1 MKRLLLITLVILGM
15 ANYLVADMGFAQDTP
30 KSGCEKQACFDKMD
44 TDKNGK
50 ISESEFLEYR
60 KKCFTA
66 MDTDK
71 DGFLNKDDFK
81 KCCMK
86 ANTGGCLKT
95 NPVKGKE
102 CPHMKNMQRQ

>member
-1 MKRLLLITLVILGM
+1 
-15 ANYLVADMGFAQDTP
+15 MGFSQDTP
-30 KSGCEKQACFDKMD
+30 KFGCEKQGCFDRMD

-60 KKCFTA
+60 KNCFTA

-71 DGFLNKDDFK
+71 DGSLNKDEFK

-86 ANTGGCLKT
+86 AKTEGCLKT

-102 CPHMKNMQRQ
+102 CPYMKNTQKQ

>member
-1 MKRLLLITLVILGM
+1 MKRLFLMSFIMLGM
-15 ANYLVADMGFAQDTP
+15 TIFLVANIGFAQNAP
-30 KSGCEKQACFDKMD
+30 KTGCPTQACFESMD
-44 TDKNGK
+44 TDKNGQ

-60 KKCFTA
+60 KQCFTA

-71 DGFLNKDDFK
+71 SGSLSKDEFK

-86 ANTGGCLKT
+86 ANTGGCKKA

-102 CPHMKNMQRQ
+102 CPYMKNKAKQ

>member
-1 MKRLLLITLVILGM
+1 MKRLFLMNCVMLGM
-15 ANYLVADMGFAQDTP
+15 AIFLVADIGFAQDVP
-30 KSGCEKQACFDKMD
+30 KTGCPKQACVDSMDADKD
-44 TDKNGK
+44 GQ

-71 DGFLNKDDFK
+71 SGSLSKDEFE
-81 KCCMK
+81 KCCMRERNGNCIK
-86 ANTGGCLKT
+86 W

-102 CPHMKNMQRQ
+102 CPYMKNKTKQ